1 MSVWRKLPVFV
12 YPQDNAE
19 QMARAGSACAHRH
32 LTQAEQLSCIS
43 FYFSACTIATT
54 SIQKLLV
61 SFHTEKE
68 QLLSQ
73 HKADFGS
80 VAFQKPQAHDFI
92 YPQHD

>member
-12 YPQDNAE
+12 YPQDNAK
-19 QMARAGSACAHRH
+19 QMARAGSALPR
-32 LTQAEQLSCIS
+32 LSSSPPSPFISQLVL
-43 FYFSACTIATT
+43 FPPPALKNDWYN
-54 SIQKLLV
+54 
-61 SFHTEKE
+61 FHTEKE

-80 VAFQKPQAHDFI
+80 VAFQKPQACDFK